1 MFEVKNLRFK
11 YPKNNEE
18 TIKGISFHIQK
29 GEIFGFLGPSGA
41 GKSTTQKL
49 LLKLLN
55 GAEGHITFNGVDIQ
69 QLKSSF
75 YESIGVSFE
84 MPIHFTKMTAYENIR
99 FFQDLYEKKANI
111 EELME
116 QVGLWKDKDK
126 LVSEYSKGM
135 KIRLNIVRALIN
147 QPDMLFLDE
156 PTNGLDPKNAMILK
170 DMIKAYR
177 NQGGTVFITSH
188 IMSDIEQLCDRVA
201 FIVDGKI
208 VELASP
214 RDLKIRY
221 GKKAITVDYIQ
232 EGKKLQA
239 IFDMDK
245 KESKQKLSELI
256 LNHEIETIHSG
267 ETTLEDIFIQVT
279 GVSLKQLEINDET
292 DH

>member
-1 MFEVKNLRFK
+1 MFDVKDLRFK
-11 YPKNNEE
+11 YPKNKEE
-18 TIKGISFHIQK
+18 TIKGISFNIKK

-55 GAEGHITFNGVDIQ
+55 GAEGQITFNGKNIQ
-69 QLKSSF
+69 ELQSSF

-84 MPIHFTKMTAYENIR
+84 MPIHFSKMTAYENIR
-99 FFQDLYEKKANI
+99 FFQELYEKKADI
-111 EELME
+111 QTLME
-116 QVGLWKDKDK
+116 KVGLWKDKDK
-126 LVSEYSKGM
+126 LVYEYSKGM
-135 KIRLNIVRALIN
+135 EIRLNIVRALIN
-147 QPDMLFLDE
+147 EPDMLFLDE

-170 DMIKAYR
+170 DMIKDFR
-177 NQGGTVFITSH
+177 DQGGTVFITSH

-221 GKKAITVDYIQ
+221 GKKAISVDYMKDGEKHQHVI
-232 EGKKLQA
+232 
-239 IFDMDK
+239 DMNQKTSK
-245 KESKQKLSELI
+245 KELADLI
-256 LNHEIETIHSG
+256 LNYDIETIHSG

-279 GVSLKQLEINDET
+279 GVSLRTLESNHEKN
-292 DH
+292 

>member
-1 MFEVKNLRFK
+1 MFNVKNVSFT
-11 YPKNNEE
+11 YPKNKEE
-18 TIKGISFHIQK
+18 TIKGISFHIEK

-55 GAEGHITFNGVDIQ
+55 GAKGDITFNGIDINK
-69 QLKSSF
+69 LKSSF

-99 FFQDLYEKKANI
+99 FFQNLYEKKADI
-111 EELME
+111 QTLME
-116 QVGLWKDKDK
+116 RVGLWTDKDK

-147 QPDMLFLDE
+147 KPDMLFLDE

-170 DMIKAYR
+170 DMIREYR
-177 NQGGTVFITSH
+177 HQGGTVFITSH

-208 VELASP
+208 VELARP
-214 RDLKIRY
+214 RDLKIQY
-221 GKKAITVDYIQ
+221 GKKAITVDYIKNDVKGQ
-232 EGKKLQA
+232 QV
-239 IFDMDK
+239 FDMENKDAK
-245 KESKQKLSELI
+245 KALTDLI
-256 LNHEIETIHSG
+256 LNADIETIHSG

-279 GVSLKQLEINDET
+279 GVSLTNSESVDENNL
-292 DH
+292 

>member
-1 MFEVKNLRFK
+1 MFDVKDLRFK
-11 YPKNNEE
+11 YPKNKEE
-18 TIKGISFHIQK
+18 TIKGISFNIKK

-55 GAEGHITFNGVDIQ
+55 GAEGQITFNGKNIQ
-69 QLKSSF
+69 ELQSSF

-84 MPIHFTKMTAYENIR
+84 MPIHFSKMTAYENIR
-99 FFQDLYEKKANI
+99 FFQELYEKKADI
-111 EELME
+111 QTLME
-116 QVGLWKDKDK
+116 KVGLWKDKDK

-147 QPDMLFLDE
+147 EPDMLFLDE

-170 DMIKAYR
+170 DMIR
-177 NQGGTVFITSH
+177 DFRDQGGTVFITSH

-221 GKKAITVDYIQ
+221 GKKAITVDYIKDGEKHQ
-232 EGKKLQA
+232 HV
-239 IFDMDK
+239 IDMNQKTSK
-245 KESKQKLSELI
+245 KELADLI
-256 LNHEIETIHSG
+256 LNYDIETIHSG

-279 GVSLKQLEINDET
+279 GVSLRTLESNHEKN
-292 DH
+292 

>member
-1 MFEVKNLRFK
+1 MFDVKDLRFK
-11 YPKNNEE
+11 YPKNKEE
-18 TIKGISFHIQK
+18 TIKGISFNIKK

-55 GAEGHITFNGVDIQ
+55 GAEGQITFNGKNIQ
-69 QLKSSF
+69 ELQSSF

-84 MPIHFTKMTAYENIR
+84 MPIHFSKMTAYENIR
-99 FFQDLYEKKANI
+99 FFQELYEKKADI
-111 EELME
+111 QTLME
-116 QVGLWKDKDK
+116 KVGLWKDKDK

-147 QPDMLFLDE
+147 EPDMLFLDE

-170 DMIKAYR
+170 DMIR
-177 NQGGTVFITSH
+177 DFRDQGGTVFITSH

-201 FIVDGKI
+201 FIVEGKI

-221 GKKAITVDYIQ
+221 GKKAITVDYIKDGEKHQ
-232 EGKKLQA
+232 HV
-239 IFDMDK
+239 IDMNQKTSK
-245 KESKQKLSELI
+245 KELADLI
-256 LNHEIETIHSG
+256 LNYDIETIHSG

-279 GVSLKQLEINDET
+279 GVSLRTLESNHEKN
-292 DH
+292 